1 MAKRKSP
8 DKESQL
14 EDGTYVGRT
23 ITHVRPLSDDE
34 LSQLGWEDTNSHA
47 VVIQLDDGTLLFPS
61 RDEEGNGPG
70 CMFVQTPARTSGG
83 LFVKD
88 GKVVLL

>member
-1 MAKRKSP
+1 
-8 DKESQL
+8 
-14 EDGTYVGRT
+14 
-23 ITHVRPLSDDE
+23 
-34 LSQLGWEDTNSHA
+34 

-70 CMFVQTPARTSGG
+70 CMFVQTPAGASGA

-88 GKVVLL
+88 GRVVRL